1 MPTRRRLGSRAALA
15 VTLGTLVGYRELRR
29 VAIPDSLHFAAN
41 TAMIGVV
48 SAVALASALT
58 TEELGLTR
66 AALPKGLRYG
76 AVAATAVGALVATA
90 VLVGVDPTGTINDR
104 AALSGREML
113 FQVFVEI
120 PIATVLLEELAFRGV
135 AGGLLSRI
143 TTPGWVLAWSSLA
156 FGVWHVSPNQF
167 TSLADASGALAT
179 VAGTAVA
186 GAAFLL
192 LRRRSGSLAAPML
205 AHWGTNGVAFL
216 VAWMAVRATN

>member
-1 MPTRRRLGSRAALA
+1 MRGRLGTRAAL
-15 VTLGTLVGYRELRR
+15 VTTLGVLAGFHELRR
-29 VAIPDSLHFAAN
+29 LAIPDRFHFAAN
-41 TAMIGVV
+41 TAMVGVV
-48 SAVALASALT
+48 SVVALASALT

-104 AALSGREML
+104 AALGGREML
-113 FQVFVEI
+113 FQVFAEI
-120 PIATVLLEELAFRGV
+120 PIATVLFEELAFRGV
-135 AGGLLSRI
+135 VAGLLSRI
-143 TTPGWVLAWSSLA
+143 TTPGLVLAWSSLA
-156 FGVWHVSPNQF
+156 FGLWHVSPNQF
-167 TSLADASGALAT
+167 TSLADAGSALAT

-205 AHWGTNGVAFL
+205 AHWGTNGVALL
-216 VAWMAVRATN
+216 VAWLTVQATN

>member
-1 MPTRRRLGSRAALA
+1 MTRGRLGTSAAF
-15 VTLGTLVGYRELRR
+15 VTTLGVLAAYHELRR
-29 VAIPDSLHFAAN
+29 LAIPDSLHFASN

-48 SAVALASALT
+48 SAVAVASALSVD
-58 TEELGLTR
+58 ELGLTR

-76 AVAATAVGALVATA
+76 AVTAAAIGAAVAAA
-90 VLVGVDPTGTINDR
+90 VVIGVDPTGTINDR
-104 AALSGREML
+104 GAVSGRDML

-135 AGGLLSRI
+135 VAGLLSRV
-143 TTPGWVLAWSSLA
+143 TTPGWVLAGSSLA
-156 FGVWHVSPNQF
+156 FGLWHVSPNQF
-167 TSLADASGALAT
+167 TSLADAGGALAT

-186 GAAFLL
+186 GAAFLM

-216 VAWMAVRATN
+216 VAWLTVRATN

>member
-1 MPTRRRLGSRAALA
+1 MTRGRLGTSAAL
-15 VTLGTLVGYRELRR
+15 VTTLGVLAAYHELRR
-29 VAIPDSLHFAAN
+29 LAIPDSLHFASN

-48 SAVALASALT
+48 SAVAVASALSVD
-58 TEELGLTR
+58 ELGLTR

-76 AVAATAVGALVATA
+76 AVTAAAIGAAVAAA
-90 VLVGVDPTGTINDR
+90 VVIGVDPTGTINDR
-104 AALSGREML
+104 GAVSGRDML

-135 AGGLLSRI
+135 VAGLLSRV
-143 TTPGWVLAWSSLA
+143 TTPGWVLAGSSLA
-156 FGVWHVSPNQF
+156 FGLWHVSPNQF
-167 TSLADASGALAT
+167 TSLADAGGALAT

-186 GAAFLL
+186 GAAFLM

-216 VAWMAVRATN
+216 VAWLTVRATN

>member
-1 MPTRRRLGSRAALA
+1 MRGRFGTRTALLT
-15 VTLGTLVGYRELRR
+15 TLGVLAGYHELRR
-29 VAIPDSLHFAAN
+29 EAIPDHLHFAAN

-48 SAVALASALT
+48 SSIAVSSALT
-58 TEELGLTR
+58 ADELGLTR
-66 AALPKGLRYG
+66 AALPRGLRYG
-76 AVAATAVGALVATA
+76 AVAATVIGAAVAAA
-90 VLVGVDPTGTINDR
+90 VLVGVDPTGTIGDR
-104 AALSGREML
+104 AAVSGREML

-135 AGGLLSRI
+135 LAGLLARI
-143 TTPGWVLAWSSLA
+143 ASPGWVLGLTSLA

-167 TSLADASGALAT
+167 TSFADAGGALAT
-179 VAGTAVA
+179 VAGTAIA

-216 VAWMAVRATN
+216 VAWLTVRATS